1 MTAGSNGAPIIS
13 VENLTMAFG
22 DFVLQ
27 RDLTFEVHAGDI
39 FVVMG
44 GSGCGKSTLMRH
56 LVGLLEP
63 AAGRILYGDRDFTAA
78 STEERDAMLR
88 RFGVLY
94 QGGALWSSMTLA
106 ENIGLPLGEFTDLSP
121 ETIREVAAVK
131 LALVGLSGF
140 EDYYPSDISGGMRKR
155 AGLAR
160 AMALDPYILF
170 IDEPS
175 AGLDPIS
182 SRLLDELIVELR
194 DSLDTT
200 IVMVTHELPSIFAIG
215 TNSIF
220 LDAESRTMIASGP
233 PTELRDH
240 SDNPTV
246 RRFLNREA
254 DHG

>member
-1 MTAGSNGAPIIS
+1 MTAASNGAPVIS
-13 VENLTMAFG
+13 VEHLTMAFG

-27 RDLTFEVHAGDI
+27 RDLSFEVHAGDI

-56 LVGLLEP
+56 LVGLLNP
-63 AAGRILYGDRDFTAA
+63 AAGRILYGDQDFTAA
-78 STEERDAMLR
+78 STEERDEMLR
-88 RFGVLY
+88 HFGVLY

-121 ETIREVAAVK
+121 KTIREVAAVK
-131 LALVGLSGF
+131 LALVGLGGF

-194 DSLDTT
+194 DSLNTT

-246 RRFLNREA
+246 RRFLNRGEPN
-254 DHG
+254 G